1 MKVWDLATRLYHWI
15 QAVLFIA
22 LIASGFSGNGPHVQ
36 LGLALFTLTLWRIL
50 WGLVGSQTSRF
61 SQFLRSPITVL
72 RYLAGKEPEKPGHNP
87 AGGWMVVTM
96 IFMLFLQCFSGLA
109 LAGLLD
115 NIPYMEYWL
124 TDAVFS
130 ALESMHYILA
140 RALPLLILTHVG
152 AIVMYKLRSK
162 PLVMAMLTGIQS
174 KMAETGELYFVS
186 QFRAITVFATA
197 ILVTVAIIVL
207 A

>member
-1 MKVWDLATRLYHWI
+1 MRYSLHLKYALY
-15 QAVLFIA
+15 
-22 LIASGFSGNGPHVQ
+22 SG
-36 LGLALFTLTLWRIL
+36 
-50 WGLVGSQTSRF
+50 TS
-61 SQFLRSPITVL
+61 
-72 RYLAGKEPEKPGHNP
+72 
-87 AGGWMVVTM
+87 
-96 IFMLFLQCFSGLA
+96 
-109 LAGLLD
+109 
-115 NIPYMEYWL
+115 
-124 TDAVFS
+124 S
-130 ALESMHYILA
+130 A
-140 RALPLLILTHVG
+140 LLILTHVG